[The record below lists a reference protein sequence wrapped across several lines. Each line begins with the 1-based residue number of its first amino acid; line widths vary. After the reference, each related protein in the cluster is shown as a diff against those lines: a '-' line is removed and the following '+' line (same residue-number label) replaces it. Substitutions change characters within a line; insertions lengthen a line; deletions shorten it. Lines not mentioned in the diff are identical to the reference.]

1 MPLPLAELLV
11 MLLLR
16 AAEAVGPA
24 RRKSHATLGP
34 VLCTQEALNQED
46 GTHDGGGDGVRDVW
60 AGSTEGNTVGSAG
73 GGPRRSCPGCLS
85 CSEENGCLSCRDKLF
100 LYIGREGLRQ
110 VGLCLH
116 DCPRGHFGLRA
127 HDANRCKRCSS
138 TCESC
143 FSQDF
148 CIRCSGGFFLHKGK
162 CQPTC
167 PPGTEPR
174 PGDARECQE
183 NSVSR
188 RRGKKERTQQ
198 KERKPEPSP

>member
-1 MPLPLAELLV
+1 
-11 MLLLR
+11 
-16 AAEAVGPA
+16 
-24 RRKSHATLGP
+24 
-34 VLCTQEALNQED
+34 
-46 GTHDGGGDGVRDVW
+46 
-60 AGSTEGNTVGSAG
+60 
-73 GGPRRSCPGCLS
+73 
-85 CSEENGCLSCRDKLF
+85 
-100 LYIGREGLRQ
+100 
-110 VGLCLH
+110 
-116 DCPRGHFGLRA
+116 
-127 HDANRCKRCSS
+127 CSS

-183 NSVSR
+183 SCEASGWSPWGGCGPPGRASASPRGLETRTRQEPPACLPRSQARTCPLRARCQSENSVSR

-198 KERKPEPSP
+198 KERKPEARSRPRPPAPGTQT